1 MVKSIDLNGNKIS
14 VGDDV
19 LVPRQNPTDIHKKEF
34 VGKIKEFRNSGAAVV
49 VDDEGMSFDI
59 APNRLES
66 VTFF

>member
-1 MVKSIDLNGNKIS
+1 MVRSIDLNGNKVS

-19 LVPRQNPTDIHKKEF
+19 LVPRPNPTDIHKKEF

-49 VDDEGMSFDI
+49 TDDEGATFDI

-66 VTFF
+66 VTYF